1 MRHYGISEKLVK
13 LLENTYRKSLSA
25 VKVDDELTEW
35 FKAIVPDR
43 QDCSLSPYL
52 SNLILEAVIR
62 QALEDSTV
70 EKTAVQLW

>member
-1 MRHYGISEKLVK
+1 LRHYGISEKLVK